1 MAMDPMDREP
11 NVYNRET
18 NVYDN
23 TGRGSNTLAYVI
35 GGLVVALG
43 LLAFLFYDGGSNEP
57 STTGSTGTQTESS
70 SPSTA
75 RALRQPRR
83 LRRLPPLRRPRLP
96 RPLRRLRPT
105 RSNLASRV
113 TLRMMGLTSRVRPI
127 FLAGAEPVLEEP
139 SGSASGYA

>member
-23 TGRGSNTLAYVI
+23 TKRGSNTLAYVI

-70 SPSTA
+70 SPTTGSTA
-75 RALRQPRR
+75 PAT
-83 LRRLPPLRRPRLP
+83 
-96 RPLRRLRPT
+96 PT
-105 RSNLASRV
+105 TPSAPASPA
-113 TLRMMGLTSRVRPI
+113 SP
-127 FLAGAEPVLEEP
+127 ASPAAP
-139 SGSASGYA
+139 SAPANPQ

>member
-57 STTGSTGTQTESS
+57 STTGSTGTQTERS
-70 SPSTA
+70 SPSTGSTA
-75 RALRQPRR
+75 
-83 LRRLPPLRRPRLP
+83 
-96 RPLRRLRPT
+96 PT
-105 RSNLASRV
+105 TPTTPSAPAAPAS
-113 TLRMMGLTSRVRPI
+113 
-127 FLAGAEPVLEEP
+127 P
-139 SGSASGYA
+139 SSPAAPSAPANPQ

>member
-18 NVYDN
+18 EVYDN
-23 TGRGSNTLAYVI
+23 TKRGSNTLAYVI

-70 SPSTA
+70 SPSTDSGPA
-75 RALRQPRR
+75 GGPATAPAT
-83 LRRLPPLRRPRLP
+83 
-96 RPLRRLRPT
+96 PT
-105 RSNLASRV
+105 S
-113 TLRMMGLTSRVRPI
+113 
-127 FLAGAEPVLEEP
+127 P
-139 SGSASGYA
+139 SSPAPAAPATPAAPANPQ

>member
-35 GGLVVALG
+35 GGLVIALG

-57 STTGSTGTQTESS
+57 STTGSTGTQTQSS
-70 SPSTA
+70 SPSTGSTA
-75 RALRQPRR
+75 PAT
-83 LRRLPPLRRPRLP
+83 
-96 RPLRRLRPT
+96 PT
-105 RSNLASRV
+105 TPSAPAAPASPA
-113 TLRMMGLTSRVRPI
+113 S
-127 FLAGAEPVLEEP
+127 P
-139 SGSASGYA
+139 SAPANPQ

>member
-35 GGLVVALG
+35 GGLVIALG

-57 STTGSTGTQTESS
+57 STTGSTGTQTESTAPRTGSGATGGSSTAPASPAAPMTPS
-70 SPSTA
+70 SPA
-75 RALRQPRR
+75 PAAPAAPKQ
-83 LRRLPPLRRPRLP
+83 
-96 RPLRRLRPT
+96 
-105 RSNLASRV
+105 
-113 TLRMMGLTSRVRPI
+113 
-127 FLAGAEPVLEEP
+127 
-139 SGSASGYA
+139 

>member
-23 TGRGSNTLAYVI
+23 TRRGSNTLAYVI

-57 STTGSTGTQTESS
+57 STTGSTGTQTQSS
-70 SPSTA
+70 SPSTGSTA
-75 RALRQPRR
+75 PAT
-83 LRRLPPLRRPRLP
+83 
-96 RPLRRLRPT
+96 PT
-105 RSNLASRV
+105 TPSAPAAPASPA
-113 TLRMMGLTSRVRPI
+113 SP
-127 FLAGAEPVLEEP
+127 AAP
-139 SGSASGYA
+139 SAPANPQ

>member
-70 SPSTA
+70 SPRTGSTA
-75 RALRQPRR
+75 PATPSA
-83 LRRLPPLRRPRLP
+83 PSAPAAP
-96 RPLRRLRPT
+96 
-105 RSNLASRV
+105 AS
-113 TLRMMGLTSRVRPI
+113 
-127 FLAGAEPVLEEP
+127 P
-139 SGSASGYA
+139 SSPAAPSAPANPQ

>member
-23 TGRGSNTLAYVI
+23 TRRGSNTLAYVI

-57 STTGSTGTQTESS
+57 STTGSTGTQTHSS
-70 SPSTA
+70 SPSTGSSA
-75 RALRQPRR
+75 PATPSA
-83 LRRLPPLRRPRLP
+83 P
-96 RPLRRLRPT
+96 
-105 RSNLASRV
+105 AS
-113 TLRMMGLTSRVRPI
+113 
-127 FLAGAEPVLEEP
+127 P
-139 SGSASGYA
+139 SSPAAPSAPANPQ

>member
-35 GGLVVALG
+35 GGLVIALG

-57 STTGSTGTQTESS
+57 STTGSTGTQTESTAPRAGS
-70 SPSTA
+70 GATGGSSTA
-75 RALRQPRR
+75 PAT
-83 LRRLPPLRRPRLP
+83 
-96 RPLRRLRPT
+96 PT
-105 RSNLASRV
+105 TPA
-113 TLRMMGLTSRVRPI
+113 P
-127 FLAGAEPVLEEP
+127 AAPAAP
-139 SGSASGYA
+139 APQQ

>member
-1 MAMDPMDREP
+1 MDPMDREP

-70 SPSTA
+70 SPSTGSGA
-75 RALRQPRR
+75 TGGSSTAPAT
-83 LRRLPPLRRPRLP
+83 
-96 RPLRRLRPT
+96 PT
-105 RSNLASRV
+105 SPA
-113 TLRMMGLTSRVRPI
+113 TP
-127 FLAGAEPVLEEP
+127 APAAP
-139 SGSASGYA
+139 SAPANPQ

>member
-57 STTGSTGTQTESS
+57 STTGSTATQTERS
-70 SPSTA
+70 SPSTGSTA
-75 RALRQPRR
+75 PATPSA
-83 LRRLPPLRRPRLP
+83 PSAPAAP
-96 RPLRRLRPT
+96 
-105 RSNLASRV
+105 AS
-113 TLRMMGLTSRVRPI
+113 
-127 FLAGAEPVLEEP
+127 P
-139 SGSASGYA
+139 SSPAAPSAPANPQ